1 MWAALRGPGTMA
13 PPGPWGHT
21 GLGGTES
28 TQTGRPWPG
37 SLEALTP
44 QAHCEPGGGCVLPPG
59 HRSTRPCPSVRP
71 HGGTSP
77 SGAALASRPPTCS
90 QRGRF
95 SQQVCSQ
102 GPTEADGGRAG
113 TGDPGARPPQALCVP
128 RLQRKL
134 REAARKILRLRLE
147 KEQLL
152 ELGNRLRA
160 ELGRLPGGECPG
172 ECPPHRP
179 WLGLGVKG
187 DGGGGQGASPPR
199 GDSQAPALAAF
210 VRKILQVSRAAGLL
224 WLRQRLRVP
233 RPAGASVSF
242 AQSSSVWARHG
253 LWAADARPPSCL
265 GCWFPRKPPPCPMFA
280 AQSGREGPGPALPA
294 EGLSSARAPPPAE
307 PGRQGLGGGLF
318 PALSCVGSSRSF
330 ECVRKTPKETPS
342 GHGLGRPLDGR
353 GSGPPV
359 PAPGVQ
365 GGRLAP
371 LSSEAASG
379 PWPPC
384 QALPYRGTLPGSHG
398 PRRFL

>member
-1 MWAALRGPGTMA
+1 MEGPRPAVPLWPRALLPVPSGGASHSRFVHRAPRRQTEGVRAPGIRGHGPPRPCVCPGSRGSSGRRQGKSCGCAWRRSSSWSWGTGSVQSWAASLVASALVSARLTARGWGWGSRGT
-13 PPGPWGHT
+13 
-21 GLGGTES
+21 
-28 TQTGRPWPG
+28 
-37 SLEALTP
+37 
-44 QAHCEPGGGCVLPPG
+44 
-59 HRSTRPCPSVRP
+59 
-71 HGGTSP
+71 
-77 SGAALASRPPTCS
+77 
-90 QRGRF
+90 
-95 SQQVCSQ
+95 
-102 GPTEADGGRAG
+102 
-113 TGDPGARPPQALCVP
+113 
-128 RLQRKL
+128 
-134 REAARKILRLRLE
+134 
-147 KEQLL
+147 
-152 ELGNRLRA
+152 
-160 ELGRLPGGECPG
+160 
-172 ECPPHRP
+172 
-179 WLGLGVKG
+179 
-187 DGGGGQGASPPR
+187 GGGGQGASPPR

-342 GHGLGRPLDGR
+342 GRGLGRPLDGR